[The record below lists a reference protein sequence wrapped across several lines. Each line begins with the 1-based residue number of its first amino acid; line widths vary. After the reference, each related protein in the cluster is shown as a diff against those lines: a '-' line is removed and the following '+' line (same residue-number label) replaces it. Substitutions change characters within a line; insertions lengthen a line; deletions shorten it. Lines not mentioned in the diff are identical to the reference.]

1 MDEQSM
7 MLEVAGVE
15 VVNSTL
21 ATTVV
26 RQIFSPKKEKAF
38 FFDTI
43 FSKLK
48 KHINNF
54 FFLKKHNLVFGMC

>member
-7 MLEVAGVE
+7 MLEVAGVA
-15 VVNSTL
+15 VVNSTS

-48 KHINNF
+48 KHINKF
-54 FFLKKHNLVFGMC
+54 FFFEKTQFSVGMC

>member
-7 MLEVAGVE
+7 MPKVAGVA
-15 VVNSTL
+15 VVNSTS
-21 ATTVV
+21 AMTVV
-26 RQIFSPKKEKAF
+26 RQIFSLKKEKAF
-38 FFDTI
+38 FFYTI

-54 FFLKKHNLVFGMC
+54 FFFLKNTI

>member
-1 MDEQSM
+1 MGAKLS
-7 MLEVAGVE
+7 VY
-15 VVNSTL
+15 
-21 ATTVV
+21 TVV
-26 RQIFSPKKEKAF
+26 RQIFSLKKEKAF

-48 KHINNF
+48 KHINKF